1 MNNAHSVEIVHSIQD
16 LADESAG
23 IFFCVKSLLHY
34 PIKEFSTGHAV
45 KQINETLGTQRA
57 AGWCRQNKSSLR
69 VLNRTK
75 KKQNKTSFLKANL
88 KHEPNSE
95 FRVCPTFSPEA
106 IPRKGPYVT
115 AAKMHRIK
123 GK

>member
-1 MNNAHSVEIVHSIQD
+1 MPHLEVPVNNAHSVEIVHSIQD
-16 LADESAG
+16 LADESTG

-75 KKQNKTSFLKANL
+75 KNHFIS
-88 KHEPNSE
+88 
-95 FRVCPTFSPEA
+95 
-106 IPRKGPYVT
+106 
-115 AAKMHRIK
+115 K
-123 GK
+123 GKFKT